1 MTRKKKK
8 KSNLTSIESRT
19 LNKLKWNE
27 LLYFFIS
34 HIVLFRKQ
42 IHALSYVH
50 QTDLKIIRN
59 LLTDFKCIG
68 CKEQQKD
75 TSTPSLPPP
84 QPSPSSNHAN
94 ESESN
99 AVTFKPIGIVRSD
112 FPEKRAVPRQ
122 PSVCLKL
129 PGYIELSKDVF
140 NNPEHSLDRLSE
152 FSHLWIIYHFHKN
165 ESHAK
170 AKVAPPRL
178 GGERVGIFST
188 RSPHRPC
195 PIGLSLVEIDRI
207 EACRIYF
214 HGTDMV
220 DGTPVLDLKPYIPR
234 YDSPV
239 RNRFTGIYNSISG
252 SGIQLFNLFI
262 IFSFIPDNQSISTE
276 DESQTFDTR
285 EEPDGEETI
294 ARSIAAN
301 AQTSIASPGSAS
313 AIVGHDSVKVPNW
326 ILSDTTLEVVF
337 NDRATSQIDEFQI
350 NRVSCL
356 NTKWNARKFSVF
368 FFFSKFFYRQI

>member
-1 MTRKKKK
+1 M
-8 KSNLTSIESRT
+8 
-19 LNKLKWNE
+19 
-27 LLYFFIS
+27 
-34 HIVLFRKQ
+34 
-42 IHALSYVH
+42 
-50 QTDLKIIRN
+50 RN

-68 CKEQQKD
+68 CKERPKD
-75 TSTPSLPPP
+75 LLTPSLSL
-84 QPSPSSNHAN
+84 PSPSNRAN
-94 ESESN
+94 ESETN
-99 AVTFKPIGIVRSD
+99 AVTFKPIGIVRTD

-122 PSVCLKL
+122 PSVCSKL
-129 PGYIELSKDVF
+129 SGYIELSKDVF

-239 RNRFTGIYNSISG
+239 RNRFTGKKNSITY
-252 SGIQLFNLFI
+252 FAY
-262 IFSFIPDNQSISTE
+262 IFYYCGHSI
-276 DESQTFDTR
+276 
-285 EEPDGEETI
+285 
-294 ARSIAAN
+294 
-301 AQTSIASPGSAS
+301 
-313 AIVGHDSVKVPNW
+313 V
-326 ILSDTTLEVVF
+326 
-337 NDRATSQIDEFQI
+337 
-350 NRVSCL
+350 
-356 NTKWNARKFSVF
+356 
-368 FFFSKFFYRQI
+368 

>member
-1 MTRKKKK
+1 M
-8 KSNLTSIESRT
+8 SCSYLSS
-19 LNKLKWNE
+19 
-27 LLYFFIS
+27 
-34 HIVLFRKQ
+34 KQ

-68 CKEQQKD
+68 CKEQQTD
-75 TSTPSLPPP
+75 AHSLPAPLSLP
-84 QPSPSSNHAN
+84 STLPSSPSTNRSNDTAAA
-94 ESESN
+94 SDTN
-99 AVTFKPIGIVRSD
+99 AVTFKPIGIIRSD

-122 PSVCLKL
+122 PSVCSKL
-129 PGYIELSKDVF
+129 SGYIELNKDVF
-140 NNPEHSLDRLSE
+140 NNPEHSLDRLSD

-165 ESHAK
+165 DSHAK

-239 RNRFTGIYNSISG
+239 RNRFTGMLNKQLLYSQFEFHKQLDIS
-252 SGIQLFNLFI
+252 
-262 IFSFIPDNQSISTE
+262 DNQSISTE

-301 AQTSIASPGSAS
+301 AQQQTNAIVSPGSAAAS
-313 AIVGHDSVKVPNW
+313 VAIVGHDSVKVPNW
-326 ILSDTTLEVVF
+326 ILSDNTLEVVF
-337 NDRATSQIDEFQI
+337 NERATSQIDEFHI
-350 NRVSCL
+350 NRV
-356 NTKWNARKFSVF
+356 NMQV
-368 FFFSKFFYRQI
+368 